1 MGFDLGEL
9 SQVTGPTPDVILAFV
24 NGLLSFVSPCVLP
37 LLPVYFAAL
46 LGAGGNKHKKAILLR
61 MAGFALGFISFYLVL
76 GAGAGTL
83 GSLLSSIPRRV
94 IDYVTGGIFI
104 LFGLSMLGVI
114 PGIHL
119 FQSNADAS
127 RFVRDGFLPMLAFG
141 ATLALS
147 WAPCNTVFLGNVL
160 LMAASSNQATVWSGM
175 GLLGVYALGMM
186 VPFLAFMLLSSVLGD
201 TLTFLKKHQQLIRK
215 IGGGLM
221 VVFGILKIFHLI

>member
-1 MGFDLGEL
+1 MPF
-9 SQVTGPTPDVILAFV
+9 QFTQTPAPAPDVFVAFV

-37 LLPVYFAAL
+37 LLPVYFSAL
-46 LGAGGNKHKKAILLR
+46 LGAGGNRQRKAVLLR
-61 MAGFALGFISFYLVL
+61 MAGFALGFMAFYLFL
-76 GAGAGTL
+76 GAGAGTM

-94 IDYVTGGIFI
+94 LDYVTGGIFI
-104 LFGLSMLGVI
+104 LFGLSILEVL

-119 FQSNADAS
+119 FSTNANAS

-147 WAPCNTVFLGNVL
+147 WAPCNTAFIANVL
-160 LMAASSNQATVWSGM
+160 LMAASANQATVWTGM

-201 TLTFLKKHQQLIRK
+201 TLTFLKKHQAHIRK
-215 IGGGLM
+215 IGGALM
-221 VVFGILKIFHLI
+221 VLFGILKIFHIM